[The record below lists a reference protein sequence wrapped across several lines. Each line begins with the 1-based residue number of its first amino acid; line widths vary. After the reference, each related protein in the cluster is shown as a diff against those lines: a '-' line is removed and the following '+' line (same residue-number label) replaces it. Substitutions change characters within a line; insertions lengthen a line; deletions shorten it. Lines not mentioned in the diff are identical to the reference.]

1 LGGDYGDYGDYGEW
15 RRYYPLCITR
25 IKVGDSIVNVGS
37 GTSLKFEQAV
47 KLHFPEIDPFSLDK
61 NLVDSPASHHY
72 QFEIG
77 TDVLPELLLGRFT
90 KVFCFEVIEHV
101 RDMDELVA
109 ILKSLLK
116 VSDDARIYISFPNLA
131 SLMCRIE
138 LLLGFQPHVLEVSKI
153 SSTFGT
159 GKFGKFNSPGGK
171 SIGHINGITVAAM
184 IDMAKSSG
192 LTLTNSWGF
201 MNSLKRW
208 PKRFV
213 SFGGTAVLEFGL
225 SNIR

>member
-1 LGGDYGDYGDYGEW
+1 MDGDYGEW
-15 RRYYPLCITR
+15 RKYYPLCITR
-25 IKVGDSIVNVGS
+25 IKVEDEIVNVGS

-47 KLHFPEIDPFSLDK
+47 KLHFPEIDTCSLDK
-61 NLVDSPASHHY
+61 NLVDSPASNHY

-77 TDVLPELLLGRFT
+77 TDVLPEILLGRFT

-116 VSDDARIYISFPNLA
+116 VSDDARIYISLPNLA
-131 SLMCRIE
+131 SLICRME
-138 LLLGFQPHVLEVSKI
+138 LLLGFQPHVLEVSKF
-153 SSTFGT
+153 SSTFGS
-159 GKFGKFNSPGGK
+159 GKFGKFNSPGRK
-171 SIGHINGITVAAM
+171 SIGHINGMTVAAM

-201 MNSLKRW
+201 MNSFKRW

-213 SFGGTAVLEFGL
+213 SLSGTAVLEFGF
-225 SNIR
+225 SKID

>member
-1 LGGDYGDYGDYGEW
+1 LDGDYGEF
-15 RRYYPLCITR
+15 RQYYPLCITR
-25 IKVGDSIVNVGS
+25 INSDDTVVNVGS

-47 KLHFPEIDPFSLDK
+47 KLHFPKITPTSLDK
-61 NLVDSPASHHY
+61 NLVNSSTFNHY

-77 TDVLPELLLGRFT
+77 TDALPEQLFGRFT

-101 RDMDELVA
+101 RDIDELVA

-116 VSDDARIYISFPNLA
+116 VSADARIYLSFPNLA
-131 SLMCRIE
+131 ALVCTVE
-138 LLLGFQPHVLEVSKI
+138 LLLGFQPHVLEISKI

-159 GKFGKFNSPGGK
+159 SVFGKFNSPSGT

-184 IDMAKSSG
+184 TDMAKNSG

-213 SFGGTAVLEFGL
+213 SLSGTAVLEFGL
-225 SNIR
+225 SKID

>member
-1 LGGDYGDYGDYGEW
+1 
-15 RRYYPLCITR
+15 
-25 IKVGDSIVNVGS
+25 
-37 GTSLKFEQAV
+37 
-47 KLHFPEIDPFSLDK
+47 
-61 NLVDSPASHHY
+61 
-72 QFEIG
+72 
-77 TDVLPELLLGRFT
+77 
-90 KVFCFEVIEHV
+90 
-101 RDMDELVA
+101 
-109 ILKSLLK
+109 
-116 VSDDARIYISFPNLA
+116 
-131 SLMCRIE
+131 MCRIE